1 MPEGSRL
8 TEQLFHEWSAVPRLS
23 QRVVASG
30 AWDYLVD
37 LALMT
42 QTNVKHSANTRRQIR
57 RWTPALGDDQTP
69 PGRLPRARLVFS
81 GNLFL
86 FSYAILFKQHGTI

>member
-42 QTNVKHSANTRRQIR
+42 QTNVKHISNTRRQIR
-57 RWTPALGDDQTP
+57 RWTPALGVDQTP
-69 PGRLPRARLVFS
+69 PGRLPRARLP
-81 GNLFL
+81 LFGKL
-86 FSYAILFKQHGTI
+86 FPLCYVILI